1 MTEYVD
7 PITAEYNRMKE
18 QVEEAK
24 LRESWGKHVCSCCG
38 RATYSA
44 GKSRG
49 WRVYRLPDDPGGT
62 REYGVCRDCLEKA
75 GCGYPDSTEPAAKD
89 PVNHPPHYKAN
100 GVECID
106 IIEEFLSPDE
116 FRGYLKGQVLKYL
129 FRAGKK
135 DPAKETE
142 DYEKAGW
149 YIRKLASG
157 SRKSDI
163 VI

>member
-1 MTEYVD
+1 MAEYVD

-18 QVEEAK
+18 RVEEAK

-44 GKSRG
+44 GKPRG
-49 WRVYRLPDDPGGT
+49 WRFFKVPDDYGKLM
-62 REYGVCRDCLEKA
+62 EQGVCRDCLEIV
-75 GCGYPDSTEPAAKD
+75 YSDSTAPVAKD
-89 PVNHPPHYKAN
+89 PVNHPDHYKAAN

-106 IIEEFLSPDE
+106 VIEQFLSPDE
-116 FRGYLKGQVLKYL
+116 FLGYLKGQVLKYL

-135 DPAKETE
+135 DPAKEAE

>member
-1 MTEYVD
+1 MTEHVD
-7 PITAEYNRMKE
+7 PITAEYNRLKE

-44 GKSRG
+44 GNPRG
-49 WRVYRLPDDPGGT
+49 WRVFHVPDDHGVT
-62 REYGVCRDCLEKA
+62 RDHGVCRDCLEKV
-75 GCGYPDSTEPAAKD
+75 GYSDPAAPVAKD

-106 IIEEFLSPDE
+106 VIEEFLAPDE

-135 DPAKETE
+135 NPAKEAE

-157 SRKSDI
+157 SRKSDTLI
-163 VI
+163 